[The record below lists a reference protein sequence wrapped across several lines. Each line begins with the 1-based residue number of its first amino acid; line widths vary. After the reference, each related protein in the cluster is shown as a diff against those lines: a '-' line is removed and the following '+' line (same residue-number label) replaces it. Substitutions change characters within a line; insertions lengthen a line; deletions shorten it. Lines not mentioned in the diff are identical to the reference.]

1 MSSGDLH
8 VVPYLDDVLCRIGR
22 VKTRSSRDPEDS
34 ETSGEVES
42 LLYEEGTRAELGLG
56 CSSSGTFL
64 VGDVPRGYR
73 MDVIAADQLPMIGM
87 CSEDLMLSMIRCKAW
102 IGPHW

>member
-8 VVPYLDDVLCRIGR
+8 VVPYLDDALRRIGR

-42 LLYEEGTRAELGLG
+42 LPYEEGTRAGLGLG
-56 CSSSGTFL
+56 CSSSGTSL
-64 VGDVPRGYR
+64 VGDVPRGHR
-73 MDVIAADQLPMIGM
+73 RGVVAFDP
-87 CSEDLMLSMIRCKAW
+87 S
-102 IGPHW
+102 P